1 LPIADPTDVDPTEI
15 DGKFNPEPAAMLQ
28 VLPPGTRVLVRGERW
43 LVVGATPWPDCVV
56 NRLVGIAPSNQL
68 EERTLLAPFD
78 RFEPLA
84 RASCPVHVSRRAW
97 IAALAAAIR
106 STRPVDGLQA
116 AHSAGIDLLPWQLEP
131 ALALVRGAAS
141 RILVA
146 DAVGLGKTIQAL
158 TALEE
163 LAARGEAVRV
173 LIVTPAGLRDQW
185 AGELETRFK
194 RRVSVVDSALLAT
207 SVRELPPGVN
217 PWSLP
222 ATYVVSFDYLK
233 RPEVLHGIE
242 GLCWDLLIADEA
254 HLAAPSTD
262 RHAALS
268 RAAERAA
275 RVILLTATPYASDRE
290 GYDALCRIGRLQ
302 GPASGAADELLVFR
316 RTRAAAGDTVRI
328 RRTRIVRIALRA
340 DERRLHKVLDSYTAR
355 VWRESSTNASGRLAM
370 IVLRK
375 RSLSSAWSLRRTI
388 ERRLALLAQHP
399 GEPDLQECLPF
410 ETPDDA
416 EGDGTSEDCVA
427 DAVIGA
433 PGLADRTAEVGSLTS
448 IHRLA
453 AAVADTQESKIRSL
467 RRLLARTAEPAIVF
481 TEYRDTLE
489 HLSVCLGPVRSHSV
503 LHGGLSRHERKVAL
517 ANFGSGGASLLLATD
532 AASEGLNL
540 HQRCRW
546 VINFEMPWN
555 PARLEQRAGRVDR
568 YGQRRTPH
576 VVHLV
581 ARHTAESVV
590 LARLEQR
597 VRRARQAG
605 WLDSVWPA
613 DDLVSAAIVGHDRL
627 PSVRRAP
634 GESSSACPLAARACI
649 EAVTKRR
656 LRAGSIRPEDGNTL
670 SILELPRHRVAKRR
684 SALDRLVAASGTV
697 HVFDITVTDGAGRT
711 ADSTLMTIL
720 GSVSGADVMRGRE
733 AHVRDFRARVVARL
747 TSRWRAIQEAASQR
761 SAAFQPALFD
771 RRALEE
777 AQAGAAARD
786 LVEQEIRSR
795 LDRLEES
802 RTVMTDSPRLLLVAR
817 VRAS

>member
-1 LPIADPTDVDPTEI
+1 
-15 DGKFNPEPAAMLQ
+15 MLQ
-28 VLPPGTRVLVRGERW
+28 VLPPGTRVIVRGERW
-43 LVVGATPWPDCVV
+43 RIVSATQWPDCVA

-84 RASCPVHVSRRAW
+84 RVSRPFRASRRAW

-116 AHSAGIDLLPWQLEP
+116 AHFAEIDLLPWQLEP

-146 DAVGLGKTIQAL
+146 DAVGLGKTVQAL

-185 AGELETRFK
+185 AGELEARFN
-194 RRVSVVDSALLAT
+194 RRVSLIDPAFLAT
-207 SVRELPPGVN
+207 AVRELPPGAN

-222 ATYVVSFDYLK
+222 GTYVVSFDYLK
-233 RPEVLHGIE
+233 RPEVLRGIE

-290 GYDALCRIGRLQ
+290 GYDALCRIGYLP
-302 GPASGAADELLVFR
+302 GPASGIGDELLVFR
-316 RTRAAAGDTVRI
+316 RTRGAAGDTVRA
-328 RRTRIVRIALRA
+328 RRTRILRIALRP
-340 DERRLHKVLDSYTAR
+340 DERRLHNLLDRYTTR
-355 VWRESSTNASGRLAM
+355 VWRESSTSAAGRLAM

-375 RSLSSAWSLRRTI
+375 RALSSAWSLRRTI

-399 GEPDLQECLPF
+399 AEPDFQECLPF
-410 ETPDDA
+410 ETDD
-416 EGDGTSEDCVA
+416 EGDVTSEDCVA

-433 PGLADRTAEVGSLTS
+433 PGLADRTAEVETLTS

-453 AAVADTQESKIRSL
+453 TAVADTQESKVRSL
-467 RRLLARTAEPAIVF
+467 GRLLVRTSEPAIVF

-489 HLSVCLGPVRSHSV
+489 HLSVCLGAVRSLV
-503 LHGGLSRHERKVAL
+503 MLHGGLSRHERNAAL
-517 ANFGSGGASLLLATD
+517 RTFGSGGTSLLLATD

-540 HQRCRW
+540 HKRCRW

-568 YGQRRTPH
+568 YGQPRTPH
-576 VVHLV
+576 VVHLI

-613 DDLVSAAIVGHDRL
+613 DDLVAAAIVGCERL
-627 PSVRRAP
+627 PRVRQTR
-634 GESSSACPLAARACI
+634 GESTSTCPLAARACI
-649 EAVTKRR
+649 EATMRRR
-656 LRAGSIRPEDGNTL
+656 LRASGIPERGDTL
-670 SILELPRHRVAKRR
+670 PILDLPRSRAVRQR
-684 SALDRLVAASGTV
+684 SALDRQVATGAAV
-697 HVFDITVTDGAGRT
+697 HVFEVAVSDGAGRV
-711 ADSTLMTIL
+711 ADSTLMTVLGPGRGTAAPGMRID
-720 GSVSGADVMRGRE
+720 GSVVAEASATRRRE
-733 AHVRDFRARVVARL
+733 DYVRDFRARVVARL
-747 TSRWRAIQEAASQR
+747 TSRWRAIQAAASQP
-761 SAAFQPALFD
+761 SAAIQPALFD

-777 AQAGAAARD
+777 ARAGAAARHV
-786 LVEQEIRSR
+786 LGQGIRAR
-795 LDRLEES
+795 LDRLEQA
-802 RTVMTDSPRLLLVAR
+802 RTVTPDSPRLLLVAR
-817 VRAS
+817 VRAQ

>member
-1 LPIADPTDVDPTEI
+1 LPIAQQTDVDPTEI
-15 DGKFNPEPAAMLQ
+15 DRKFNAEPAAMLQ
-28 VLPPGTRVLVRGERW
+28 VLPPGTRVIVRGERW
-43 LVVGATPWPDCVV
+43 RVVSATQWPDCVA
-56 NRLVGIAPSNQL
+56 NQLVGIAPSNQL

-84 RASCPVHVSRRAW
+84 RATRPVHVSRRAW

-185 AGELETRFK
+185 AGELETRFN
-194 RRVSVVDSALLAT
+194 RRVSVVDSAFLAT
-207 SVRELPPGVN
+207 AVRELPPGVN

-233 RPEVLHGIE
+233 RPEVLRGIE

-268 RAAERAA
+268 RAAGRAA

-290 GYDALCRIGRLQ
+290 GYDALCRIGYLP
-302 GPASGAADELLVFR
+302 GPASGIGDELLVFR
-316 RTRAAAGDTVRI
+316 RTRAAAGDTARV
-328 RRTRIVRIALRA
+328 RRTRIVRIALRP
-340 DERRLHKVLDSYTAR
+340 DERRLHKLLDRYTTR
-355 VWRESSTNASGRLAM
+355 VWRESSPSAAGRLAM

-375 RSLSSAWSLRRTI
+375 RALSSAWSLRRTI
-388 ERRLALLAQHP
+388 ERRLALVAQHP
-399 GEPDLQECLPF
+399 GEPDFQECLPF
-410 ETPDDA
+410 ETDE
-416 EGDGTSEDCVA
+416 EGDGTNEDCVA
-427 DAVIGA
+427 DVVIGA
-433 PGLADRTAEVGSLTS
+433 PGLADRTAEVGALTS
-448 IHRLA
+448 IQRLA
-453 AAVADTQESKIRSL
+453 AAVADTQESKIRLL
-467 RRLLARTAEPAIVF
+467 RRLLVRTAEPAIVF

-489 HLSVCLGPVRSHSV
+489 HLSVCLGAVRSHAV
-503 LHGGLSRHERKVAL
+503 LHGGLSRHERQVAL
-517 ANFGSGGASLLLATD
+517 TTFGSGGASLLLATD

-540 HQRCRW
+540 HQQCRW

-568 YGQRRTPH
+568 YGQRRIPH

-605 WLDSVWPA
+605 WLDSAWPA
-613 DDLVSAAIVGHDRL
+613 DDLVAAAIVGRERL
-627 PSVRRAP
+627 PPVRRAR
-634 GESSSACPLAARACI
+634 GESSSACPLAARACS
-649 EAVTKRR
+649 EAAMRRR
-656 LRAGSIRPEDGNTL
+656 LRAGRIPPDRGDTL
-670 SILELPRHRVAKRR
+670 PILELPRHRVAKRR

-711 ADSTLMTIL
+711 ADSTLMTIV
-720 GSVSGADVMRGRE
+720 GAVSGADVARGRE
-733 AHVRDFRARVVARL
+733 VHARDFRARVVARL
-747 TSRWRAIQEAASQR
+747 TSRWRAIQAAASQP
-761 SAAFQPALFD
+761 SAAIQPALFD
-771 RRALEE
+771 RRAVEE
-777 AQAGAAARD
+777 AQAGAATRD
-786 LVEQEIRSR
+786 LLEQEIRSR
-795 LDRLEES
+795 LDRLEQS
-802 RTVMTDSPRLLLVAR
+802 RTVTTDPPRLLLVAR

>member
-1 LPIADPTDVDPTEI
+1 
-15 DGKFNPEPAAMLQ
+15 MLQ
-28 VLPPGTRVLVRGERW
+28 VLPPGMRIIVRGERW
-43 LVVGATPWPDCVV
+43 RIVGATRWPDCIA

-84 RASCPVHVSRRAW
+84 RVSKPFRASRRAW

-116 AHSAGIDLLPWQLEP
+116 AHCAGIDLLPWQLEP

-146 DAVGLGKTIQAL
+146 DTVGLGKTVQAL

-185 AGELETRFK
+185 AGELETRFN
-194 RRVSVVDSALLAT
+194 RRVSLVDAAFLAAA
-207 SVRELPPGVN
+207 VRELPPGAN

-222 ATYVVSFDYLK
+222 GTYVVSFDYLK
-233 RPEVLHGIE
+233 RPEVFGGIE

-290 GYDALCRIGRLQ
+290 GYDALCRIGYLP
-302 GPASGAADELLVFR
+302 GPASDIGDELLVFR
-316 RTRAAAGDTVRI
+316 RTRAAAGDTVLG
-328 RRTRIVRIALRA
+328 RRTRIVRIALRP
-340 DERRLHKVLDSYTAR
+340 DERRLHKLLDRYTTR
-355 VWRESSTNASGRLAM
+355 VWRESSTNATGRLAM

-375 RSLSSAWSLRRTI
+375 RALSSAWSLRRTI

-399 GEPDLQECLPF
+399 GEPDVQKCLPF
-410 ETPDDA
+410 ETDE
-416 EGDGTSEDCVA
+416 EGEVTSEDCVD

-433 PGLADRTAEVGSLTS
+433 QGLADRTAEVGALTS
-448 IHRLA
+448 IHQLA
-453 AAVADTQESKIRSL
+453 TAVGGTQESKIRSL
-467 RRLLARTAEPAIVF
+467 RRLLVRSGEPAIVF

-489 HLSVCLGPVRSHSV
+489 HLSVCLGAIRSHTV
-503 LHGGLSRHERKVAL
+503 LHGGMSRHERNAAL
-517 ANFGSGGASLLLATD
+517 TTFGSGGASLLLATD

-590 LARLEQR
+590 LARLEHR
-597 VRRARQAG
+597 VRRARRAG

-613 DDLVSAAIVGHDRL
+613 DDLVAAAIVGRERL
-627 PSVRRAP
+627 PSVRQTH
-634 GESSSACPLAARACI
+634 GESTRAARACS
-649 EAVTKRR
+649 EAAMKRR
-656 LRAGSIRPEDGNTL
+656 LRASRSPERGETL
-670 SILELPRHRVAKRR
+670 PIFELPRSRAVRQR
-684 SALDRLVAASGTV
+684 SALDRQVATSAV
-697 HVFDITVTDGAGRT
+697 HVFEVGFSDDAGRV
-711 ADSTLMTIL
+711 ADSTLMTVL
-720 GSVSGADVMRGRE
+720 GPANESEVAEAPATRRRE
-733 AHVRDFRARVVARL
+733 DYVRDFRARVVARL
-747 TSRWRAIQEAASQR
+747 TSRWRAILSAVSR
-761 SAAFQPALFD
+761 PSAAIQPALFD

-777 AQAGAAARD
+777 ARAGAAAREV
-786 LVEQEIRSR
+786 LGQEIRSR
-795 LDRLEES
+795 LDRLEQS
-802 RTVMTDSPRLLLVAR
+802 RTVTTDSPRLLLVAR